1 MADKIRKVSYYYT
14 MVPNRPGR
22 GAKILGALRTA
33 KVNLLCFSGFP
44 GSRGRAQLDFVPEDG
59 PAFVRVARKAGVKL
73 SSKKTGFLI
82 DGTDR
87 IGACANVIEKLAKAK
102 INVVAMDAVAVAGGR
117 YGAIL
122 WVKAKDV
129 NRAAKVLGAK

>member
-1 MADKIRKVSYYYT
+1 MADKIRRVSYYYA

-33 KVNLLCFSGFP
+33 KVNLLVFSGFP
-44 GSRGRAQLDFVPEDG
+44 GPGGKAQLDFVPESG
-59 PAFVRVARKAGVKL
+59 PAFLRALRGLGVKV

-102 INVVAMDAVAVAGGR
+102 INVVAMDAMAVAGGR

-129 NRAAKVLGAK
+129 NRAAKILGAK